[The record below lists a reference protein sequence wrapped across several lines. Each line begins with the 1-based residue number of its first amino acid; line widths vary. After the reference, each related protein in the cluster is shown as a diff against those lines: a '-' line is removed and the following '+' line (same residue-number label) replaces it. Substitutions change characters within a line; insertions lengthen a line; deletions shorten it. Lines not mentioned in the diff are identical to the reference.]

1 LKKHLYICFY
11 FSILLIPNLIY
22 GQLIHGR
29 IVDRI
34 TKEPLSFA
42 SIKIGYRGV
51 ISSNDGSFTI
61 TIREIDQQKKNQ
73 LKISFIGYKTQ
84 EINLISIKDNLI
96 FEMESM
102 ENQLDEVK
110 ITNGAEE
117 IIKKAIRNFKINYA
131 NKPYAMLGSQSE
143 TLEDQNQNKI
153 YHLTSELKSI
163 MPKFSSNDKI
173 KIELNNLKMEEFKKA
188 DSSNFTIWG
197 ATGRAIEFFDFSNN
211 SYAILDSTKL
221 KRFRFIVEEIIHE
234 NRPIY
239 KISFSPKKNRE
250 NSYESYLMIDKATF
264 AIITLQIEAINSNS
278 LWAILHQSKWKINYK
293 VFGDKWYFKSLIHE
307 HKSRSWTSQKEAF
320 EILKLEIQI
329 DKIDTLVN
337 FDIEYANNIQKD
349 DVLYFKAQKKLALK
363 DSTQHDD
370 GKPVTSK
377 QLNRFVKFWYYHISI
392 GKTLSITPL
401 NSSSNSFDLRFTESK
416 WQLDNSYQIQ
426 KKTINP
432 LLIGASVEI
441 KIGESIKLF
450 YEGSTNFGIGGRQI
464 NYAGLGIKFEK
475 IFHPDKRPFGVY
487 ISPKVGVLVEKI
499 PINGL
504 QTFTSEQYNLMN
516 LNEEPIKLTLNKGIP
531 LLSIALG
538 YSYEISRKKHL
549 NFELQY
555 NYANREANSLL
566 IKDPNRSI
574 FLGQNR
580 ILTTVVSNHPLT
592 NLNFSIKL
600 F

>member
-1 LKKHLYICFY
+1 MKKHLYICFY
-11 FSILLIPNLIY
+11 FSILLLPNLTY

-34 TKEPLSFA
+34 TKEPLTFA

-51 ISSNDGSFTI
+51 ISSNDGSFKI
-61 TIREIDQQKKNQ
+61 TIREIDRQKNNQ

-84 EINLISIKDNLI
+84 EINLKSIKDNLI
-96 FEMESM
+96 IEMESM

-117 IIKKAIRNFKINYA
+117 IIKKAIRNFKINYS
-131 NKPYAMLGSQSE
+131 NKPYAMSGSQSE

-173 KIELNNLKMEEFKKA
+173 KIELNNLNIEEFKKA

-221 KRFRFIVEEIIHE
+221 KRFRFIVEEIMHE

-250 NSYESYLMIDKATF
+250 NSYESYLMIDKVTF
-264 AIITLQIEAINSNS
+264 AVITLQIEAINSNS

-293 VFGDKWYFKSLIHE
+293 AFGDKWYFKSLIHE

-329 DKIDTLVN
+329 DKIDTMVN
-337 FDIEYANNIQKD
+337 FDIDYANNIQKD

-363 DSTQHDD
+363 DSTQHED
-370 GKPVTSK
+370 GKPSTSK

-416 WQLDNSYQIQ
+416 WQLDYSYQIQ

-432 LLIGASVEI
+432 ILIGFSCEI
-441 KIGESIKLF
+441 KVGKAIKAF
-450 YEGSTNFGIGGRQI
+450 YDGSTNFGLGGRKI
-464 NYAGLGIKFEK
+464 NYTGLGLKFEK
-475 IFHPDKRPFGVY
+475 NYHQDKRPYGIYVSPQFG
-487 ISPKVGVLVEKI
+487 IIAEKI
-499 PINGL
+499 PIQGL
-504 QTFTSEQYNLMN
+504 QSFTSAQYKLMN
-516 LNEEPIKLTLNKGIP
+516 LKEEPIQLIVSKGIP
-531 LLSIALG
+531 LLSIAFG
-538 YSYEISRKKHL
+538 FSYEISRKKHL
-549 NFELQY
+549 NFELRY
-555 NYANREANSLL
+555 NYARKEANILL
-566 IKDPNRSI
+566 IKDPTRSI

-580 ILTTVVSNHPLT
+580 ILTSNISNLLVS

>member
-1 LKKHLYICFY
+1 MKKHLYICFY

-131 NKPYAMLGSQSE
+131 NKPYAMFGSQSE
-143 TLEDQNQNKI
+143 ILEDQNQNKI

-464 NYAGLGIKFEK
+464 NYAGLGIKIEK

>member
-1 LKKHLYICFY
+1 MKKYLFTCFF
-11 FSILLIPNLIY
+11 FSLLIIPNLFY

-29 IVDRI
+29 IIDQM
-34 TKEPLSFA
+34 TKEPLSSA
-42 SIKIGYRGV
+42 SIKLGYRGV
-51 ISSNDGSFTI
+51 ISSNDGSFKI
-61 TIREIDQQKKNQ
+61 TIREIDQQKSNK
-73 LKISFIGYKTQ
+73 LKISFIGYRTQ
-84 EINLISIKDNLI
+84 EFNIKSVKDNLI
-96 FEMESM
+96 IEMESV

-131 NKPYAMLGSQSE
+131 DKPYAIFGIQSE
-143 TLEDQNQNKI
+143 ELEDQNKNQI
-153 YHLTSELKSI
+153 YHLTADLKSI
-163 MPKFSSNDKI
+163 MPKFSSEDKI
-173 KIELNNLKMEEFKKA
+173 KIELNNLSLKESKKA
-188 DSSNFTIWG
+188 DSSNFVLWG

-211 SYAILDSTKL
+211 TYSILDSTKF
-221 KRFRFIVEEIIHE
+221 KRFQFIVEESVFG

-250 NSYESYLMIDKATF
+250 SSYESYLIIDKATF

-278 LWAILHQSKWKINYK
+278 LWAILHQSKWQINYEEFNK
-293 VFGDKWYFKSLIHE
+293 KWYFKSLSHV
-307 HKSRSWTSQKEAF
+307 HKSRSWTSQKETF
-320 EILKLEIQI
+320 KLLKIEVQI

-337 FDIEYANNIQKD
+337 FNIDYSNNIQKD
-349 DVLYFKAQKKLALK
+349 DILYIKAEKKRINK
-363 DSTQHDD
+363 DSTQLH
-370 GKPVTSK
+370 GINSSK
-377 QLNRFVKFWYYHISI
+377 HKNRFIKFWYHNVSI
-392 GKTLSITPL
+392 GNTLSITPL
-401 NSSSNSFDLRFTESK
+401 NSSTNSFYIRFIESK
-416 WQLDNSYQIQ
+416 WQLDNSYLIPN
-426 KKTINP
+426 KLINP

-441 KIGESIKLF
+441 KVGESIKLF

-475 IFHPDKRPFGVY
+475 IFHPDKRPFGIY
-487 ISPKVGVLVEKI
+487 ISPKVGFLVEKI
-499 PINGL
+499 PIEGL

-516 LNEEPIKLTLNKGIP
+516 FNEEPIKLSLNKGIP

-549 NFELQY
+549 NFEIQY
-555 NYANREANSLL
+555 NYAIREANSLL
-566 IKDPNRSI
+566 INDPSRSI

-580 ILTTVVSNHPLT
+580 ILTSNISNHPLS

>member
-11 FSILLIPNLIY
+11 LSILLLPNLTY

-34 TKEPLSFA
+34 TKEPLTFA

-51 ISSNDGSFTI
+51 ISSNDGFFKI
-61 TIREIDQQKKNQ
+61 TIREIDREKNNQ
-73 LKISFIGYKTQ
+73 LKISFIGFKTQ
-84 EINLISIKDNLI
+84 EINLKSIKDNLI
-96 FEMESM
+96 IEMESI
-102 ENQLDEVK
+102 EKQLDEVK
-110 ITNGAEE
+110 ITNGAVE
-117 IIKKAIRNFKINYA
+117 IIKKAIRNFKINYS
-131 NKPYAMLGSQSE
+131 NKPYAMFGTQSE

-153 YHLTSELKSI
+153 YHLTSVLKSI
-163 MPKFSSNDKI
+163 MPKFSSDEKI
-173 KIELNNLKMEEFKKA
+173 KIELNNLNIEEFKKA

-211 SYAILDSTKL
+211 SYAIFDSTKL
-221 KRFRFIVEEIIHE
+221 KRFRFIVEEIMHE
-234 NRPIY
+234 NRPVY

-250 NSYESYLMIDKATF
+250 NSYESYLMIDKVTF

-293 VFGDKWYFKSLIHE
+293 AFGDKWYFKSLIHE

-329 DKIDTLVN
+329 DKIDTMVN
-337 FDIEYANNIQKD
+337 FDIDYANNIQKD

-363 DSTQHDD
+363 DSTQHEHV
-370 GKPVTSK
+370 KPRTSK

-416 WQLDNSYQIQ
+416 WQLDYSYQIQ

-432 LLIGASVEI
+432 ILIGFSCEI
-441 KIGESIKLF
+441 KVGKAIKAF
-450 YEGSTNFGIGGRQI
+450 YDGSTNFGLGGRKI
-464 NYAGLGIKFEK
+464 NYTGLGLKFEK
-475 IFHPDKRPFGVY
+475 IYHQDKRPYGIYVSPQFG
-487 ISPKVGVLVEKI
+487 IIAEKI
-499 PINGL
+499 PIQGL
-504 QTFTSEQYNLMN
+504 QSFTSAQYKLMN
-516 LNEEPIKLTLNKGIP
+516 LKEEPIQLIVSKGIP
-531 LLSIALG
+531 LLSIAFG

-549 NFELQY
+549 NFELRY
-555 NYANREANSLL
+555 NYASKEANSLL
-566 IKDPNRSI
+566 IKDPTRSI

-580 ILTTVVSNHPLT
+580 ILTSNISNQQVS

>member
-1 LKKHLYICFY
+1 MKKHLYICFY

-51 ISSNDGSFTI
+51 ISSNDGSFKI
-61 TIREIDQQKKNQ
+61 TIREIDKQKKNQ

-84 EINLISIKDNLI
+84 EINLKSIKDNLI
-96 FEMESM
+96 IEMESM

-131 NKPYAMLGSQSE
+131 NKPYAMFGSQSE
-143 TLEDQNQNKI
+143 ILEDQNQNKI

-163 MPKFSSNDKI
+163 MPKFSANDKI

-221 KRFRFIVEEIIHE
+221 KRFRFIVEEIMHE

-250 NSYESYLMIDKATF
+250 NSHESYLMIDKATF

-566 IKDPNRSI
+566 INDPNRSI

-580 ILTTVVSNHPLT
+580 ILTTVISNHPLT

>member
-1 LKKHLYICFY
+1 M
-11 FSILLIPNLIY
+11 LLIPNLFY
-22 GQLIHGR
+22 GQLIHGS

-42 SIKIGYRGV
+42 SIKIGYRGA
-51 ISSNDGSFTI
+51 ISSNDGSFKI
-61 TIREIDQQKKNQ
+61 TIREIDQQKNNQ

-84 EINLISIKDNLI
+84 EINLKSIKDNLI
-96 FEMESM
+96 IEMESM

-117 IIKKAIRNFKINYA
+117 IIKKVIRNFKINYA
-131 NKPYAMLGSQSE
+131 NKPYAMFGSQSE

-163 MPKFSSNDKI
+163 MPKFSSDDKI
-173 KIELNNLKMEEFKKA
+173 KIELNNLNMEEFKKV
-188 DSSNFTIWG
+188 DSSNFVIWG

-221 KRFRFIVEEIIHE
+221 KRFRFIVEEIMHE
-234 NRPIY
+234 NRPTY

-250 NSYESYLMIDKATF
+250 NSYESYLMIDKVTF

-293 VFGDKWYFKSLIHE
+293 EFGNKWYFKSLNHE
-307 HKSRSWTSQKEAF
+307 HKSRSWTSQKEVF

-337 FDIEYANNIQKD
+337 FDIDYANNIQKD

-370 GKPVTSK
+370 DKPVTSK

-392 GKTLSITPL
+392 GKTLSIAPL

-432 LLIGASVEI
+432 ILIGFSYEI
-441 KIGESIKLF
+441 KVGKAIKVF
-450 YEGSTNFGIGGRQI
+450 YDGSTNFGLGGRQI
-464 NYAGLGIKFEK
+464 NYTGLGLKFEK
-475 IFHPDKRPFGVY
+475 IYHQNKRPFGIYV
-487 ISPKVGVLVEKI
+487 SPQFGIIVEKI
-499 PINGL
+499 PIQGL
-504 QTFTSEQYNLMN
+504 QSFTSAQYKLMN
-516 LNEEPIKLTLNKGIP
+516 LKEEPIQLIVSKGIP
-531 LLSIALG
+531 LLSIAFG

-549 NFELQY
+549 NFELRY
-555 NYANREANSLL
+555 NYASKEANSLL
-566 IKDPNRSI
+566 IKDPTRSI

-580 ILTTVVSNHPLT
+580 ILTSNISNQQVS

>member
-1 LKKHLYICFY
+1 M
-11 FSILLIPNLIY
+11 PNVFF

-29 IVDRI
+29 IIDQI

-42 SIKIGYRGV
+42 SIKLGYRGV
-51 ISSNDGSFTI
+51 ISSNDGSFKI
-61 TIREIDQQKKNQ
+61 SIREIDQQKNNK
-73 LKISFIGYKTQ
+73 LKISFIGYRTQ
-84 EINLISIKDNLI
+84 EINLKSINNNVI
-96 FEMESM
+96 IEMELM
-102 ENQLDEVK
+102 ENQLDAVE

-131 NKPYAMLGSQSE
+131 DKPYAIYGIQSE
-143 TLEDQNQNKI
+143 ELEDQNKNQI
-153 YHLTSELKSI
+153 YHLTADLKSI
-163 MPKFSSNDKI
+163 MPKFSSEDKI
-173 KIELNNLKMEEFKKA
+173 KIELNNLDLKESKKA
-188 DSSNFTIWG
+188 DSSNFVIWG

-211 SYAILDSTKL
+211 SYSILDSTKF
-221 KRFRFIVEEIIHE
+221 KRFRFIVEESVYE

-250 NSYESYLMIDKATF
+250 NSYESYLIIDKATF

-278 LWAILHQSKWKINYK
+278 LWAILHQSKWQINYK
-293 VFGDKWYFKSLIHE
+293 EFNKKWYFKSLTHV

-320 EILKLEIQI
+320 KLLKIEIQI

-337 FDIEYANNIQKD
+337 FDIDYANNIQKD
-349 DVLYFKAQKKLALK
+349 DILYLKAEKKRTNK
-363 DSTQHDD
+363 DSTQLH
-370 GKPVTSK
+370 GINSRKHK
-377 QLNRFVKFWYYHISI
+377 NRFIKFWYHHISI
-392 GKTLSITPL
+392 GKTLSNTPL
-401 NSSSNSFDLRFTESK
+401 NSSSNSFYTRFIESK
-416 WQLDNSYQIQ
+416 WQLDNSYLIPN
-426 KKTINP
+426 KLVNP

-475 IFHPDKRPFGVY
+475 IFHPDKRPFGIY
-487 ISPKVGVLVEKI
+487 ISPKVGVLEEKI
-499 PINGL
+499 PIDGL

-566 IKDPNRSI
+566 INDPNRSI

-580 ILTTVVSNHPLT
+580 VLTTVISNHPLT

>member
-1 LKKHLYICFY
+1 MKKHLYICFY

-51 ISSNDGSFTI
+51 ISSNDGSFKI
-61 TIREIDQQKKNQ
+61 TIREIDKQKKNQ

-84 EINLISIKDNLI
+84 EINLKSIKDNLI
-96 FEMESM
+96 IEMESM

-117 IIKKAIRNFKINYA
+117 IIRKAIRNFKINYA
-131 NKPYAMLGSQSE
+131 NKPYAMFGSQSE
-143 TLEDQNQNKI
+143 ILEDQNQNKI

-163 MPKFSSNDKI
+163 MPKFSANDKI

-250 NSYESYLMIDKATF
+250 NSHESYLMIDKATF

-566 IKDPNRSI
+566 INDPNRSI

-580 ILTTVVSNHPLT
+580 ILTTVISNHPLT

>member
-1 LKKHLYICFY
+1 MKKHLYICFY
-11 FSILLIPNLIY
+11 LSILLLPNLTY

-34 TKEPLSFA
+34 TKEPLTFA

-51 ISSNDGSFTI
+51 ISSNDGFFKI
-61 TIREIDQQKKNQ
+61 TIREIDREKNNQ
-73 LKISFIGYKTQ
+73 LKISFIGFKTQ
-84 EINLISIKDNLI
+84 EINLKSIKDNLI
-96 FEMESM
+96 IEMESI
-102 ENQLDEVK
+102 EKQLDEVK
-110 ITNGAEE
+110 ITNGAVE
-117 IIKKAIRNFKINYA
+117 IIKKAIRNFKINYS
-131 NKPYAMLGSQSE
+131 NKPYAMFGTQSE

-163 MPKFSSNDKI
+163 MPKFSSDEKI
-173 KIELNNLKMEEFKKA
+173 KIELNNLNIEEFKKA

-211 SYAILDSTKL
+211 SYAIFDSTKL
-221 KRFRFIVEEIIHE
+221 KRFRFIVEEIMHE
-234 NRPIY
+234 NRPVY

-250 NSYESYLMIDKATF
+250 NSYESYLMIDKVTF

-293 VFGDKWYFKSLIHE
+293 AFGDKWYFKSLIHE

-329 DKIDTLVN
+329 DKIDTMVN
-337 FDIEYANNIQKD
+337 FDIDYANNIQKG

-363 DSTQHDD
+363 DSTQHEDV
-370 GKPVTSK
+370 KPRTSK

-416 WQLDNSYQIQ
+416 WQLDYSYQIQ

-432 LLIGASVEI
+432 ILIGFSCEI
-441 KIGESIKLF
+441 KVGKAIKAF
-450 YEGSTNFGIGGRQI
+450 YDGSTNFGLGGRKI
-464 NYAGLGIKFEK
+464 NYTGLGLKFEK
-475 IFHPDKRPFGVY
+475 IYHQDKRPYGIYVSPQFG
-487 ISPKVGVLVEKI
+487 IIAEKI
-499 PINGL
+499 PIQGL
-504 QTFTSEQYNLMN
+504 QSFTSAQYKLMN
-516 LNEEPIKLTLNKGIP
+516 LKEEPIQLIVSKGIP
-531 LLSIALG
+531 LLSIAFG

-549 NFELQY
+549 NFELRY
-555 NYANREANSLL
+555 NYASKEANSLL
-566 IKDPNRSI
+566 IKDPTRSI
-574 FLGQNR
+574 FLGQYR
-580 ILTTVVSNHPLT
+580 ILTSNISNQQVS

>member
-1 LKKHLYICFY
+1 MKKHLYICFY

-51 ISSNDGSFTI
+51 ISSNDGSFKI

-96 FEMESM
+96 IEMESM

-131 NKPYAMLGSQSE
+131 NKPYAMFGSQSE
-143 TLEDQNQNKI
+143 ILEDQNQNKI

-370 GKPVTSK
+370 GKPVSSK

-566 IKDPNRSI
+566 INDPNRSI

>member
-1 LKKHLYICFY
+1 MKKYLFTCLFI
-11 FSILLIPNLIY
+11 SILLIPHLFY
-22 GQLIHGR
+22 GQLIHGK
-29 IVDRI
+29 IIDQI
-34 TKEPLSFA
+34 TKEPLSFT
-42 SIKIGYRGV
+42 SITLGYRGV
-51 ISSNDGSFTI
+51 ISSNDGSFKI
-61 TIREIDQQKKNQ
+61 SIREIDQQKNNK
-73 LKISFIGYKTQ
+73 LKISFIGYRTQ
-84 EINLISIKDNLI
+84 EINLKSIKDNLI
-96 FEMESM
+96 IEMESM

-131 NKPYAMLGSQSE
+131 DKPYAIFGIQSE
-143 TLEDQNQNKI
+143 ELEDQNKNQI
-153 YHLTSELKSI
+153 YHLTADLKSI
-163 MPKFSSNDKI
+163 MPKFSSEEKI
-173 KIELNNLKMEEFKKA
+173 KIELNNLNLKESKKA
-188 DSSNFTIWG
+188 DSSNFVLWG

-211 SYAILDSTKL
+211 SYSILDSTKF
-221 KRFRFIVEEIIHE
+221 KRFKFIVEESVFE
-234 NRPIY
+234 NRPVY

-250 NSYESYLMIDKATF
+250 SSHESYLIIDKATF
-264 AIITLQIEAINSNS
+264 AVITLQIEAINSNS
-278 LWAILHQSKWKINYK
+278 LWAILHQSKWQINYEEFNK
-293 VFGDKWYFKSLIHE
+293 KWYLKSLTHV

-320 EILKLEIQI
+320 KLLKIEVQI

-337 FDIEYANNIQKD
+337 FDINYANNIQKE

-363 DSTQHDD
+363 DSTQQDE

-416 WQLDNSYQIQ
+416 WQLDNSYQIP

-441 KIGESIKLF
+441 KVGESIKLF
-450 YEGSTNFGIGGRQI
+450 YEGSTNFGIGGRKI
-464 NYAGLGIKFEK
+464 NYAGLGIKIEK
-475 IFHPDKRPFGVY
+475 IFHPDKRPFGIY
-487 ISPKVGVLVEKI
+487 ISPKAGGLVEKI
-499 PINGL
+499 PIEGL
-504 QTFTSEQYNLMN
+504 QTFTSDQYNLMN
-516 LNEEPIKLTLNKGIP
+516 LNAEPIQLIVNKGIP
-531 LLSIALG
+531 LLSIAFG

-549 NFELQY
+549 NFEIQY

-566 IKDPNRSI
+566 INDPSRSI

-580 ILTTVVSNHPLT
+580 ILTTVISNHPLT

>member
-1 LKKHLYICFY
+1 
-11 FSILLIPNLIY
+11 
-22 GQLIHGR
+22 
-29 IVDRI
+29 
-34 TKEPLSFA
+34 
-42 SIKIGYRGV
+42 
-51 ISSNDGSFTI
+51 
-61 TIREIDQQKKNQ
+61 
-73 LKISFIGYKTQ
+73 
-84 EINLISIKDNLI
+84 
-96 FEMESM
+96 
-102 ENQLDEVK
+102 
-110 ITNGAEE
+110 
-117 IIKKAIRNFKINYA
+117 
-131 NKPYAMLGSQSE
+131 
-143 TLEDQNQNKI
+143 
-153 YHLTSELKSI
+153 
-163 MPKFSSNDKI
+163 MPKFSSDDKI
-173 KIELNNLKMEEFKKA
+173 KIELNNLNMEEFKKV
-188 DSSNFTIWG
+188 DSSNFVIWG

-234 NRPIY
+234 NRPTY

-250 NSYESYLMIDKATF
+250 NSYESYLMIDKVTF

-293 VFGDKWYFKSLIHE
+293 AFGDKWYFKSLIHE

-337 FDIEYANNIQKD
+337 FDIDYANNIQKD

-392 GKTLSITPL
+392 GKTLSMTPL

-416 WQLDNSYQIQ
+416 WQFDNSYQIQ
-426 KKTINP
+426 KKPINP
-432 LLIGASVEI
+432 ILIGFSYEI
-441 KIGESIKLF
+441 KVGKAIKVF
-450 YEGSTNFGIGGRQI
+450 YDGSTNFGFGGRQI
-464 NYAGLGIKFEK
+464 NYTGLGLKFEK
-475 IFHPDKRPFGVY
+475 IYHQNKRPFGIYV
-487 ISPKVGVLVEKI
+487 SPQFGIIVEKI
-499 PINGL
+499 PIQGL
-504 QTFTSEQYNLMN
+504 QSFTSAQYKLMN
-516 LNEEPIKLTLNKGIP
+516 LKEEPIQLIVSKGIP
-531 LLSIALG
+531 LLSIAFG

-549 NFELQY
+549 NFELRY
-555 NYANREANSLL
+555 NYASKEANSLL
-566 IKDPNRSI
+566 IKDPTRSI

-580 ILTTVVSNHPLT
+580 ILTSNISNLPVS

>member
-1 LKKHLYICFY
+1 MKKHLYICFY

-96 FEMESM
+96 IEMESM

-131 NKPYAMLGSQSE
+131 NKPYAMFGSQSE
-143 TLEDQNQNKI
+143 ILEDQNQNKI

-349 DVLYFKAQKKLALK
+349 DVFYFKGQKKLALK

-475 IFHPDKRPFGVY
+475 IFHPDKRPFGIY
-487 ISPKVGVLVEKI
+487 ISPKVGVLEEKI
-499 PINGL
+499 PIDGL

-531 LLSIALG
+531 LLSISLG

>member
-1 LKKHLYICFY
+1 MKKHLYICFY
-11 FSILLIPNLIY
+11 LSILLLPNLTY

-34 TKEPLSFA
+34 TKEPLTFA

-51 ISSNDGSFTI
+51 ISSNDGFFKI
-61 TIREIDQQKKNQ
+61 TIREIDREKNNQ
-73 LKISFIGYKTQ
+73 LKISFIGFKTQ
-84 EINLISIKDNLI
+84 EINLKSIKDNLI
-96 FEMESM
+96 IEMESI
-102 ENQLDEVK
+102 EKQLDEVK
-110 ITNGAEE
+110 ITNGAVE
-117 IIKKAIRNFKINYA
+117 IIKKAIRNFKINYS
-131 NKPYAMLGSQSE
+131 NKPYAMFGTQSE

-163 MPKFSSNDKI
+163 MPKFSSDEKI
-173 KIELNNLKMEEFKKA
+173 KIELNNLNIEEFKKA

-211 SYAILDSTKL
+211 SYAIFDSTKL
-221 KRFRFIVEEIIHE
+221 KRFRFIVEEIMHE
-234 NRPIY
+234 NRPVY

-250 NSYESYLMIDKATF
+250 NSYESYLMIDKVTF

-293 VFGDKWYFKSLIHE
+293 AFGDKWYFKSLIHE

-329 DKIDTLVN
+329 DKIDTMVN
-337 FDIEYANNIQKD
+337 FDIDYANNIQKD

-363 DSTQHDD
+363 DSTQHEDV
-370 GKPVTSK
+370 KPRTSK

-416 WQLDNSYQIQ
+416 WQLDYSYQIQ

-432 LLIGASVEI
+432 ILIGFSCEI
-441 KIGESIKLF
+441 KVGKAIKAF
-450 YEGSTNFGIGGRQI
+450 YDGSTNFGLGGRKI
-464 NYAGLGIKFEK
+464 NYAGLGLKFEK
-475 IFHPDKRPFGVY
+475 IYHQDKRPYGIYVSPQFG
-487 ISPKVGVLVEKI
+487 IIAEKI
-499 PINGL
+499 PIQGL
-504 QTFTSEQYNLMN
+504 QSFTSAQYKLMN
-516 LNEEPIKLTLNKGIP
+516 LKEEPIQLIVSKGIP
-531 LLSIALG
+531 LLSIAFG

-549 NFELQY
+549 NFELRY
-555 NYANREANSLL
+555 NYASKEANSLL
-566 IKDPNRSI
+566 IKDPTRSI

-580 ILTTVVSNHPLT
+580 ILTSNISNQQVS

>member
-1 LKKHLYICFY
+1 M
-11 FSILLIPNLIY
+11 PNVFF

-29 IVDRI
+29 IIDQI

-42 SIKIGYRGV
+42 SIKLGYRGV
-51 ISSNDGSFTI
+51 ISSNDGSFKI
-61 TIREIDQQKKNQ
+61 SIREIDQQKNNK
-73 LKISFIGYKTQ
+73 LKISFIGYRTQ
-84 EINLISIKDNLI
+84 EINLKSINDNLI
-96 FEMESM
+96 IEMELM
-102 ENQLDEVK
+102 ENQLDAVE

-131 NKPYAMLGSQSE
+131 DKPYAIYGIQSE
-143 TLEDQNQNKI
+143 ELEDQNKNQI
-153 YHLTSELKSI
+153 YHLTADLKSI
-163 MPKFSSNDKI
+163 MPKFSSEDKI
-173 KIELNNLKMEEFKKA
+173 KIELNNLDLKESKKA
-188 DSSNFTIWG
+188 DSSNFVIWG

-211 SYAILDSTKL
+211 SYSILDSTKF
-221 KRFRFIVEEIIHE
+221 KRFRFIVEESVYE

-239 KISFSPKKNRE
+239 KISFSPIKNRE
-250 NSYESYLMIDKATF
+250 NSYESYLIIDKANF

-278 LWAILHQSKWKINYK
+278 LWAILHQSKWQINYK
-293 VFGDKWYFKSLIHE
+293 EFNKKWYFKSLTHV

-320 EILKLEIQI
+320 KLLKIEIQI

-337 FDIEYANNIQKD
+337 FDIDYANNIQKD
-349 DVLYFKAQKKLALK
+349 DILYLKAEKKRTNK
-363 DSTQHDD
+363 DSTQLH
-370 GKPVTSK
+370 GINSRKHK
-377 QLNRFVKFWYYHISI
+377 NRFIKFWYHHISI
-392 GKTLSITPL
+392 GKTLSNTPL
-401 NSSSNSFDLRFTESK
+401 NSSSNSFYSRFIESK
-416 WQLDNSYQIQ
+416 WQLDNSYLIPN
-426 KKTINP
+426 KLVNP

-475 IFHPDKRPFGVY
+475 IFHPDKRPFGIY
-487 ISPKVGVLVEKI
+487 ISPKVGVLEEKI
-499 PINGL
+499 PIDGL

-574 FLGQNR
+574 FLDQNR
-580 ILTTVVSNHPLT
+580 VLTTVISNHPLT

>member
-1 LKKHLYICFY
+1 MKKYLFTCFF
-11 FSILLIPNLIY
+11 FSLLIIPNLFY

-29 IVDRI
+29 IIDQM
-34 TKEPLSFA
+34 TKEPLSSA
-42 SIKIGYRGV
+42 SIKLGYRGV
-51 ISSNDGSFTI
+51 ISSNDGSFKI
-61 TIREIDQQKKNQ
+61 TIREIDQQKSNK
-73 LKISFIGYKTQ
+73 LKISFIGYRTQ
-84 EINLISIKDNLI
+84 EFNIKGVKDNLI
-96 FEMESM
+96 IEMESV

-131 NKPYAMLGSQSE
+131 DKPYAIFGIQSE
-143 TLEDQNQNKI
+143 ELEDQNKNQI
-153 YHLTSELKSI
+153 YHLTADLKSI
-163 MPKFSSNDKI
+163 MPKFSSEDKI
-173 KIELNNLKMEEFKKA
+173 KIELNNLNLKESKEA
-188 DSSNFTIWG
+188 DSSNFVLWG

-211 SYAILDSTKL
+211 SYSILDSTKF
-221 KRFRFIVEEIIHE
+221 KRFRFIVEESVFG

-250 NSYESYLMIDKATF
+250 SSYESYLIIDKATF

-278 LWAILHQSKWKINYK
+278 LWAILHQSKWQINYEEFNK
-293 VFGDKWYFKSLIHE
+293 KWYFKSLSHV
-307 HKSRSWTSQKEAF
+307 HKSRSWTSQKETF
-320 EILKLEIQI
+320 KLLKIEVQI

-337 FDIEYANNIQKD
+337 FDIDYSNNIQKD
-349 DVLYFKAQKKLALK
+349 DILYIKAEKKRINK
-363 DSTQHDD
+363 DSTQLHSINS
-370 GKPVTSK
+370 SK
-377 QLNRFVKFWYYHISI
+377 HKNRFIKFWYHNVSI
-392 GKTLSITPL
+392 GNTLSITPL
-401 NSSSNSFDLRFTESK
+401 NSSTNSFYIRFIESK
-416 WQLDNSYQIQ
+416 WQLDNSYLIPN
-426 KKTINP
+426 KLINP

-441 KIGESIKLF
+441 KVGESIKLF

-475 IFHPDKRPFGVY
+475 IIHPDKRPFGIY
-487 ISPKVGVLVEKI
+487 ISPKVGFLVEKI
-499 PINGL
+499 PIEGL

-516 LNEEPIKLTLNKGIP
+516 LNAEPIKLSLNKGIP

-549 NFELQY
+549 NFEIQY
-555 NYANREANSLL
+555 NYAIREANSLL
-566 IKDPNRSI
+566 INDPSRSI

-580 ILTTVVSNHPLT
+580 ILTSNISNHPLS

>member
-1 LKKHLYICFY
+1 MKKHLYICFY
-11 FSILLIPNLIY
+11 FSILLLPNLTY

-34 TKEPLSFA
+34 TKEPLAFA

-51 ISSNDGSFTI
+51 ISSNDGSFKI
-61 TIREIDQQKKNQ
+61 TIREIDRQKNNQ

-84 EINLISIKDNLI
+84 EINLKSIKDNLI
-96 FEMESM
+96 IEMESM

-117 IIKKAIRNFKINYA
+117 IIKKAIRNFKINYS
-131 NKPYAMLGSQSE
+131 NKPYAMSGSQSE

-163 MPKFSSNDKI
+163 MPKFSSDDKI
-173 KIELNNLKMEEFKKA
+173 KIELNNLNMEEFKKV
-188 DSSNFTIWG
+188 DSSNFVIWG

>member
-1 LKKHLYICFY
+1 MKKYLFTCFF
-11 FSILLIPNLIY
+11 FSLLIIPNLFY

-29 IVDRI
+29 IIDQM
-34 TKEPLSFA
+34 TKEPLSSA
-42 SIKIGYRGV
+42 SIKLGYRGV
-51 ISSNDGSFTI
+51 ISSNDGSFKI
-61 TIREIDQQKKNQ
+61 TIREIDQQKSNK
-73 LKISFIGYKTQ
+73 LKISFIGYRTQ
-84 EINLISIKDNLI
+84 EFNIKGVKDNLI
-96 FEMESM
+96 IEMESV

-131 NKPYAMLGSQSE
+131 DKPYAIFGIQSE
-143 TLEDQNQNKI
+143 ELEDQNKNQI
-153 YHLTSELKSI
+153 YHLTADLKSI
-163 MPKFSSNDKI
+163 MPKFSSEDKI
-173 KIELNNLKMEEFKKA
+173 KIELNNLNLKESKKA
-188 DSSNFTIWG
+188 DSSNFVLWG

-211 SYAILDSTKL
+211 SYSILDSTKF
-221 KRFRFIVEEIIHE
+221 KRFRFIVEESVFG

-250 NSYESYLMIDKATF
+250 SSYESYLIIDKATF

-278 LWAILHQSKWKINYK
+278 LWAILHQSKWQINYEEFNK
-293 VFGDKWYFKSLIHE
+293 KWYFKSLSHV
-307 HKSRSWTSQKEAF
+307 HKSRSWTSQKETF
-320 EILKLEIQI
+320 KLLKIEVQI

-337 FDIEYANNIQKD
+337 FDIDYSNNIQKD
-349 DVLYFKAQKKLALK
+349 DILYIKAEKKRINK
-363 DSTQHDD
+363 DSTQLHSINS
-370 GKPVTSK
+370 SK
-377 QLNRFVKFWYYHISI
+377 HKNRFIKFWYHNVSI
-392 GKTLSITPL
+392 GNTLSITPL
-401 NSSSNSFDLRFTESK
+401 NSSTNSFYIRFIESK
-416 WQLDNSYQIQ
+416 WQLDNSYLIPN
-426 KKTINP
+426 KLINP

-441 KIGESIKLF
+441 KVGESIKLF

-475 IFHPDKRPFGVY
+475 IIHPDKRPFGIY
-487 ISPKVGVLVEKI
+487 ISPKVGFLVEKI
-499 PINGL
+499 PIEGL

-516 LNEEPIKLTLNKGIP
+516 LNAEPIKLSLNKGIP

-549 NFELQY
+549 NFEIQY
-555 NYANREANSLL
+555 NYAIREANSLL
-566 IKDPNRSI
+566 INDPSRSI

-580 ILTTVVSNHPLT
+580 ILTSNISNHPFS

>member
-11 FSILLIPNLIY
+11 LSILLLPNLTY

-34 TKEPLSFA
+34 TKEPLTFA

-51 ISSNDGSFTI
+51 ISSNDGFFKI
-61 TIREIDQQKKNQ
+61 TIREIDREKNNQ
-73 LKISFIGYKTQ
+73 LKISFIGFKTQ
-84 EINLISIKDNLI
+84 EINLKSIKDNLI
-96 FEMESM
+96 IEMESI
-102 ENQLDEVK
+102 EKQLDEVK
-110 ITNGAEE
+110 ITNGAVE
-117 IIKKAIRNFKINYA
+117 IIKKAIRNFKINYS
-131 NKPYAMLGSQSE
+131 NKPYAMSGSQSE

-163 MPKFSSNDKI
+163 MPKFSSDEKI
-173 KIELNNLKMEEFKKA
+173 KIELNNLNIEEFKKA

-211 SYAILDSTKL
+211 SYAIFDSTKL
-221 KRFRFIVEEIIHE
+221 KRFRFIVEEIMHE
-234 NRPIY
+234 NRPVY

-250 NSYESYLMIDKATF
+250 NSYESYLMIDKVTF

-293 VFGDKWYFKSLIHE
+293 AFGDKWYFKSLIHE

-329 DKIDTLVN
+329 DKIDTMVN
-337 FDIEYANNIQKD
+337 FDIDYANNIQKD

-363 DSTQHDD
+363 DSTQHEDV
-370 GKPVTSK
+370 KPRTSK

-416 WQLDNSYQIQ
+416 WQLDYSYQIQ

-432 LLIGASVEI
+432 ILIGFSCEI
-441 KIGESIKLF
+441 KVGKAIKAF
-450 YEGSTNFGIGGRQI
+450 YDGSTNFGLGGRKI
-464 NYAGLGIKFEK
+464 NYTGLGLKFEK
-475 IFHPDKRPFGVY
+475 IYHQDKRPYGIYVSPQFG
-487 ISPKVGVLVEKI
+487 IIAEKI
-499 PINGL
+499 PIQGL
-504 QTFTSEQYNLMN
+504 QSFTSAQYKLMN
-516 LNEEPIKLTLNKGIP
+516 LKEEPIQLIVSKGIP
-531 LLSIALG
+531 LLSIAFG

-549 NFELQY
+549 NFELRY
-555 NYANREANSLL
+555 NYASKEANSLL
-566 IKDPNRSI
+566 IKDPTRSI

-580 ILTTVVSNHPLT
+580 ILTSNISNQQVS

>member
-1 LKKHLYICFY
+1 MKKYLFTCFF
-11 FSILLIPNLIY
+11 FSLLIIPNLFY

-29 IVDRI
+29 IIDQM
-34 TKEPLSFA
+34 TKEPLSSA
-42 SIKIGYRGV
+42 SIKLGYRGV
-51 ISSNDGSFTI
+51 ISSNDGSFKI
-61 TIREIDQQKKNQ
+61 TIREIDQQKSNK
-73 LKISFIGYKTQ
+73 LKISFIGYRTQ
-84 EINLISIKDNLI
+84 EFNIKGVKDNLI
-96 FEMESM
+96 IEMESV

-131 NKPYAMLGSQSE
+131 DKPYAIFGIQSE
-143 TLEDQNQNKI
+143 ELEDQNKNQI
-153 YHLTSELKSI
+153 YHLTADLKSI
-163 MPKFSSNDKI
+163 MPKFSSEDKI
-173 KIELNNLKMEEFKKA
+173 KIELNNLNLKESKKA
-188 DSSNFTIWG
+188 DSSNFVLWG

-211 SYAILDSTKL
+211 SYSILDSTKF
-221 KRFRFIVEEIIHE
+221 KRFRFIVEESVFG

-250 NSYESYLMIDKATF
+250 SSYESYLIIDKATF

-278 LWAILHQSKWKINYK
+278 LWAILHQSKWQINYEEFNK
-293 VFGDKWYFKSLIHE
+293 KWYFKSLSHV
-307 HKSRSWTSQKEAF
+307 HKSRSWTSQKETF
-320 EILKLEIQI
+320 KLLKIEVQI

-337 FDIEYANNIQKD
+337 FDIDYSNNIQKD
-349 DVLYFKAQKKLALK
+349 DILYIKAEKKRINK
-363 DSTQHDD
+363 DSTQLHSINS
-370 GKPVTSK
+370 SK
-377 QLNRFVKFWYYHISI
+377 HKNRFIKFWYHNVSI
-392 GKTLSITPL
+392 GNTLSITPL
-401 NSSSNSFDLRFTESK
+401 NSSTNSFYIRFIESK
-416 WQLDNSYQIQ
+416 WQLDNSYLIPN
-426 KKTINP
+426 KLINP

-441 KIGESIKLF
+441 KVGESIKLF

-475 IFHPDKRPFGVY
+475 IIHPDKRPFGIY
-487 ISPKVGVLVEKI
+487 ISPKVGFLVEKI
-499 PINGL
+499 PIEGL

-516 LNEEPIKLTLNKGIP
+516 LNAEPIKLSLNKGIP

-549 NFELQY
+549 NFEIQY
-555 NYANREANSLL
+555 NYAIREANSLL
-566 IKDPNRSI
+566 INDPSRSI

-580 ILTTVVSNHPLT
+580 ILTSNISNHPLS